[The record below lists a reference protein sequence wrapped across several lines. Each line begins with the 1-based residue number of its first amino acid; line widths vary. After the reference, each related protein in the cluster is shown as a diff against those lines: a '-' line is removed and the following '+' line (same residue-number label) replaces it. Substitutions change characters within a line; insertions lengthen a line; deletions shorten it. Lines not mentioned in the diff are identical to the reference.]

1 MFNYTGIKRIF
12 DFFGALVGLII
23 FSPVMILLG
32 LYIYLVSPGPIFADI
47 PMRIGRDGGLFRMF
61 KFRSMIPNAHQILL
75 DHPNLYE
82 QYVQNGYKLS
92 DDPRWIKG
100 AKFIR
105 KYSLDELPQFLNVLI
120 GNMSLV
126 GPRAYYPFE
135 IESQQKL
142 HPETVPY
149 VKKLLTLKPG
159 LTGPWQVGG
168 RGELNFVERAKLD
181 SQYAENSSIIYDIT
195 IILKTPLAM
204 LSGRGAV

>member
-61 KFRSMIPNAHQILL
+61 KFRSMIPNAHQFLL

-82 QYVQNGYKLS
+82 QYVQNGYKLA